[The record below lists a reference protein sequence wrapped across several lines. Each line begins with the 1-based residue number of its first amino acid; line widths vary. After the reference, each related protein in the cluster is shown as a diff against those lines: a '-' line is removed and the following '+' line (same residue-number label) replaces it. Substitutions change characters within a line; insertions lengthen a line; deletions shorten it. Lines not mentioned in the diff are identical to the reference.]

1 MTDNNFSKPLLVT
14 IEDAIK
20 LVAVKRTKLYQLINS
35 GTIKTKKVGSRRLVL
50 VSSLEELAQ

>member
-20 LVAVKRTKLYQLINS
+20 LVSIKRTKLYQLINA

>member
-1 MTDNNFSKPLLVT
+1 MTDNRLMVT
-14 IEDAIK
+14 VEEAMRMIS
-20 LVAVKRTKLYQLINS
+20 LKRTKFYQLVNS